1 VIVVDASALLE
12 ALLRTPLGASVENR
26 LLDPSESLHVPHLLD
41 IEIAQVLRRFVM
53 ARDIGPER
61 AQAALED
68 LQALPLWRHSH
79 GFLLPRVWTMRDNI
93 TAYDAVY
100 VALAEVLEATLLTH
114 DRRLAISARKFI
126 PVELV

>member
-68 LQALPLWRHSH
+68 LQALPLWRHAH
-79 GFLLPRVWTMRDNI
+79 DFLLPRVWTMRDNI

-114 DRRLAISARKFI
+114 DRRLAISARKFV
-126 PVELV
+126 PVELL